1 MKRLSITV
9 KIWLSIGIFVLG
21 SIVTT
26 ALGQFQGRDEE
37 RSLRR
42 TSDALFP
49 AVQEAQQAE
58 AAFYRAI
65 RGFNQAVILQ
75 SAPAL
80 QQALEEGRLTVSTLD
95 AAAGI
100 AGLSPQRSK
109 QTKQL
114 AARAREFL
122 KDASETYGE
131 VRENPTGVTP
141 KMQAHMH
148 DLAQRTAVIYQ
159 QLSGATQD
167 FSQDLRQQ
175 LSAVQLQSEEQR
187 TLALIVFGIT
197 LVVTALLVDFTIR
210 HGITGPLLRINAE
223 LGREKERA
231 EEASRTKSEFLAN
244 MSHEIRTPMNGIIGM
259 TELILETGLN
269 EEQQGYASTVRSSAD
284 ALLTV
289 INDILDFSKIEA
301 GKLDLEEV
309 SFEPADLLR
318 EALDAFSI
326 LADKK
331 GLELVLQ
338 VDPGLPEAVLG
349 DPGRLRQVI
358 TNLTGNALKFTQQG
372 EILVGVNLERPDN
385 DQDDDH
391 AVLHFI
397 VKDTGIGIPR
407 EKQAAIFEPFTQ
419 ADGSTT
425 RRFGGTGLG
434 LTISRQIVGMM
445 GGNIWVE
452 SWPGK
457 GTTFHFTA
465 RFRITRR
472 ALEDM
477 PSQSA
482 PLAGLSVL
490 IVDDNLTNR
499 TILEKMVTAWGMKP
513 VMADSVKVAIA
524 ILSEA
529 QEQVHFDLILLDVCM
544 PELDGFSLC
553 EHVRQRPEFK
563 GLTVMMLSS
572 AARRE
577 DAARCREL
585 GVAAYLIKPLGQK
598 ELRATIQSVLATK
611 AGKAAEARN
620 AESVLLRPRSGSLRV
635 LLADDNEVNQRLAVA
650 LLKKHGHTVSIARNG
665 VEAVLAFETGHF
677 DLILMDVQMPVMSGL
692 EATEKIREK
701 ERPTGGHIPIIAL
714 TAHAMNEDRQ
724 RCLLAG
730 MDDYVS
736 KPIKIVTLLQAIDS
750 LSRTTA

>member
-1 MKRLSITV
+1 
-9 KIWLSIGIFVLG
+9 
-21 SIVTT
+21 
-26 ALGQFQGRDEE
+26 
-37 RSLRR
+37 
-42 TSDALFP
+42 
-49 AVQEAQQAE
+49 
-58 AAFYRAI
+58 
-65 RGFNQAVILQ
+65 
-75 SAPAL
+75 
-80 QQALEEGRLTVSTLD
+80 
-95 AAAGI
+95 
-100 AGLSPQRSK
+100 
-109 QTKQL
+109 
-114 AARAREFL
+114 
-122 KDASETYGE
+122 
-131 VRENPTGVTP
+131 
-141 KMQAHMH
+141 
-148 DLAQRTAVIYQ
+148 
-159 QLSGATQD
+159 
-167 FSQDLRQQ
+167 
-175 LSAVQLQSEEQR
+175 
-187 TLALIVFGIT
+187 
-197 LVVTALLVDFTIR
+197 
-210 HGITGPLLRINAE
+210 
-223 LGREKERA
+223 
-231 EEASRTKSEFLAN
+231 
-244 MSHEIRTPMNGIIGM
+244 M

-665 VEAVLAFETGHF
+665 VEAVLAFETGQF

-736 KPIKIVTLLQAIDS
+736 KPIKIATLLQAIDS

>member
-1 MKRLSITV
+1 MKHLSITV

-49 AVQEAQQAE
+49 AVQKTQQAE

-75 SAPAL
+75 SAPDL
-80 QQALEEGRLTVSTLD
+80 EQAVEEGRATVSTLN

-100 AGLSPQRSK
+100 AGLSPQRSN

-114 AARAREFL
+114 AKRAREFL
-122 KDASETYGE
+122 KDAGETYDE

-141 KMQAHMH
+141 EMQAHMRA
-148 DLAQRTAVIYQ
+148 LAERTAALYQ
-159 QLSGATQD
+159 ALSGATQD
-167 FSQDLRQQ
+167 FSQDLHQQ
-175 LSAVQLQSEEQR
+175 LSAVQVQSEKQR

-197 LVVTALLVDFTIR
+197 LVVTVVLVNFTIR
-210 HGITGPLLRINAE
+210 HGITGPLLRMNAA

-244 MSHEIRTPMNGIIGM
+244 MSHEIRTPMNGVMGM
-259 TELILETGLN
+259 TELILETELTQ
-269 EEQQGYASTVRSSAD
+269 EQQGYASTVRSSAE

-309 SFEPADLLR
+309 LFEPADLLR

-326 LADKK
+326 PADKK

-338 VDPGLPEAVLG
+338 VDSGLPEAVLG

-358 TNLTGNALKFTQQG
+358 TNLTGNAVKFTQQG
-372 EILVGVNLERPDN
+372 EILVGVRLESRDN
-385 DQDDDH
+385 DC
-391 AVLHFI
+391 AVLHFS
-397 VKDTGIGIPR
+397 VKDTGIGIPL
-407 EKQAAIFEPFTQ
+407 EKQLAIFEPFTQ

-445 GGNIWVE
+445 GGTIWVE
-452 SWPGK
+452 SRPGK

-465 RFRITRR
+465 SFRIGRC
-472 ALEDM
+472 
-477 PSQSA
+477 A
-482 PLAGLSVL
+482 PQDTPNESVPLVGLSVL

-499 TILEKMVTAWGMKP
+499 TILEKMVTAWGMKA
-513 VMADSVKVAIA
+513 VMADGVRAAKA
-524 ILSEA
+524 ILE
-529 QEQVHFDLILLDVCM
+529 QGQDQVHFDLILLDVCM

-553 EHVRQRPEFK
+553 EHVHRRPEFK

-598 ELRATIQSVLATK
+598 ELRATIQSVLARK
-611 AGKAAEARN
+611 AGRTAAARN
-620 AESVLLRPRSGSLRV
+620 ATRADRRPLSESLQV
-635 LLADDNEVNQRLAVA
+635 LLAEDNEVNQRLATA

-665 VEAVLAFETGHF
+665 MEAVLAFETGRF

-692 EATEKIREK
+692 EATGKIREK
-701 ERPTGGHIPIIAL
+701 EQLTGGHIPIIAL

-736 KPIKIVTLLQAIDS
+736 KPIKIETLLQAIDCVS
-750 LSRTTA
+750 QTTAS

>member
-37 RSLRR
+37 QSLRR

-49 AVQEAQQAE
+49 AVQKAQQAE

-65 RGFNQAVILQ
+65 RDFNQAVILQ

-80 QQALEEGRLTVSTLD
+80 EQALEEGRLTVGTLNE
-95 AAAGI
+95 AAGI

-109 QTKQL
+109 RTKQL
-114 AARAREFL
+114 AERTREFL
-122 KDASETYGE
+122 KDAGETYDR
-131 VRENPTGVTP
+131 VRENPTSVTP
-141 KMQAHMH
+141 EMQAHMR
-148 DLAQRTAVIYQ
+148 DLAERTAALYQ
-159 QLSGATQD
+159 ALSGATQD
-167 FSQDLRQQ
+167 FSQDLHQQ
-175 LSAVQLQSEEQR
+175 LSAVQVQSEKQR

-197 LVVTALLVDFTIR
+197 LVITAVLVDFTIR
-210 HGITGPLLRINAE
+210 RGITGPLLLMNAE

-244 MSHEIRTPMNGIIGM
+244 MSHEIRTPMNGVIGM
-259 TELILETGLN
+259 TELMLETELTH
-269 EEQQGYASTVRSSAD
+269 EQQGYASTVRSSAE

-309 SFEPADLLR
+309 LFEPADLLR

-326 LADKK
+326 PADKK

-338 VDPGLPEAVLG
+338 ADPGLPEAVLG

-372 EILVGVNLERPDN
+372 EILVGVKLEDRDN
-385 DQDDDH
+385 DH
-391 AVLHFI
+391 AVLHFT

-407 EKQAAIFEPFTQ
+407 EKQSAIFEPFTQ

-445 GGNIWVE
+445 GGTIWVE

-465 RFRITRR
+465 SFRTARGGS
-472 ALEDM
+472 EDT
-477 PSQSA
+477 PNQSVQ
-482 PLAGLSVL
+482 LAGGSVL
-490 IVDDNLTNR
+490 IVDDNLTNC
-499 TILEKMVTAWGMKP
+499 TILEKTVTAWGMKA
-513 VMADSVKVAIA
+513 VIADGVRAAKA
-524 ILSEA
+524 ILGEG
-529 QEQVHFDLILLDVCM
+529 QDQVHFDLILLDVCM
-544 PELDGFSLC
+544 PEFDGFSLC
-553 EHVRQRPEFK
+553 EHVYQRPEFK

-572 AARRE
+572 AGRRE

-585 GVAAYLIKPLGQK
+585 GVAAYLIKPVGQK
-598 ELRATIQSVLATK
+598 ELRATIQSVLAKK
-611 AGKAAEARN
+611 AGKAAAVRN
-620 AESVLLRPRSGSLRV
+620 AARAHQPSLSESLRV
-635 LLADDNEVNQRLAVA
+635 LLAEDNEVNQRLATA
-650 LLKKHGHTVSIARNG
+650 LLNKHGHKVSIARNG
-665 VEAVLAFETGHF
+665 MEAVLAFETGQF

-701 ERPTGGHIPIIAL
+701 ERVTGAHIPIIAL

-736 KPIKIVTLLQAIDS
+736 KPIKIVTLLQAIAG
-750 LSRTTA
+750 LSQTAAS